1 MKVSLV
7 SVGRPRPPLADA
19 IAHYETRISHYFT
32 FDTHEVKEGGRRGDA
47 AMKVVEEEGERLL
60 ARVPGQNE
68 LVALHR
74 PGRPWS
80 SERLASYLSEAA
92 LRSLPG
98 VTFVIGG
105 AFGLSRQV
113 IDRADQLISLSEMTF
128 PHELARLLLAE
139 QIYRAGTILRG
150 EPYHKGPLE

>member
-19 IAHYETRISHYFT
+19 IAQYESRIGHYFS
-32 FDTHEVKEGGRRGDA
+32 FETHEVKEGGKRGDPVA
-47 AMKVVEEEGERLL
+47 RVVDEEGERLL
-60 ARVPGQNE
+60 ARVPRQNE
-68 LVALHR
+68 VVALHR

-105 AFGLSRQV
+105 AFGLSRTV
-113 IDRADQLISLSEMTF
+113 IDRADQLISLSAMTL
-128 PHELARLLLAE
+128 PHELARLLLTE

>member
-7 SVGRPRPPLADA
+7 SVGRPRPPLAEA
-19 IAHYETRISHYFT
+19 IAHYEGRISHYFA
-32 FDTHEVKEGGRRGDA
+32 FEVHEVKEGGKRGDA
-47 AMKVVEEEGERLL
+47 AGRVVEEEGERLL
-60 ARVPGQNE
+60 ARVPRQNE

-74 PGRPWS
+74 PGRAWS
-80 SERLASYLSEAA
+80 SEKLASYFSDAA
-92 LRSLPG
+92 LRSSPG

-105 AFGLSRQV
+105 AFGLSRTV
-113 IDRADQLISLSEMTF
+113 TDRADQLISLSAMTF